1 MDLHCPE
8 EEMEFLINQ
17 NLAYILIVTAVM
29 LTITTFLFPRSIL
42 PKIGMVLCL
51 VAAGFELSKL
61 QANAWALLMLALS
74 PFPYFV
80 ATGQSSQRRQ
90 LLIITVAMLF
100 FGSAFLFVDENG
112 SPAIN
117 MGLLFFVSVFCALFI
132 LVATEGKLNARDSN
146 RGINPDSYI
155 GLIGKAITNIDDVG
169 LVQIEGETCS
179 ARSDQPILA
188 GSPVRI
194 LKYEGRVLVV
204 KKVEKLA
211 GK

>member
-1 MDLHCPE
+1 
-8 EEMEFLINQ
+8 MEFLINQ
-17 NLAYILIVTAVM
+17 NVAYILSVTAVM
-29 LTITTFLFPRSIL
+29 LAITSFLFPRSIL
-42 PKIGMVLCL
+42 SKIGTVLCL
-51 VAAGFELSKL
+51 GAAGFEFSKL
-61 QANAWALLMLALS
+61 QPNAWALLVLALS

-100 FGSAFLFVDENG
+100 FGSTFLFVDENG

-117 MGLLFFVSVFCALFI
+117 MGLLFLVSIFYGLFI
-132 LVATEGKLNARDSN
+132 LAATEGKLKARDSN

-155 GLIGKAITNIDDVG
+155 GLVGKAITDIDDVG

-179 ARSDQPILA
+179 ARSDQPIAA

-194 LKYEGRVLVV
+194 LKYEGRMLVV

>member
-1 MDLHCPE
+1 
-8 EEMEFLINQ
+8 MEFLINQ
-17 NLAYILIVTAVM
+17 NLAYILIVAAVM
-29 LTITTFLFPRSIL
+29 LTITSFLFPRFVL
-42 PKIGMVLCL
+42 LKIGMVLCL
-51 VAAGFELSKL
+51 GAAGFEFSKL
-61 QANAWALLMLALS
+61 HANAWALLMVALS

-90 LLIITVAMLF
+90 LLIVTVAMLV

-117 MGLLFFVSVFCALFI
+117 MGLLFIVSTFCALFI
-132 LVATEGKLNARDSN
+132 LIATEGKLNTQGSK

-204 KKVEKLA
+204 KKVEKLS

>member
-1 MDLHCPE
+1 
-8 EEMEFLINQ
+8 MEFLINQ
-17 NLAYILIVTAVM
+17 NLAYILIVTAAM
-29 LTITTFLFPRSIL
+29 LAISTFLYPRSIL
-42 PKIGMVLCL
+42 PKIGVVLCL
-51 VAAGFELSKL
+51 GAAGFELSKL
-61 QANAWALLMLALS
+61 QANAWALLMVALS

-80 ATGQSSQRRQ
+80 ATSQSSQRRQ
-90 LLIITVAMLF
+90 LLLITVAMLV
-100 FGSAFLFVDENG
+100 FGSAFLFVDKNG

-117 MGLLFFVSVFCALFI
+117 MGLLFFVSIFCALFI
-132 LVATEGKLNARDSN
+132 LIATEGKLNAQASN

-155 GLIGKAITNIDDVG
+155 GLIGKAITNIDDIG

-179 ARSDQPILA
+179 ARSDQPIPA

-204 KKVEKLA
+204 KKVEKLT

>member
-1 MDLHCPE
+1 
-8 EEMEFLINQ
+8 MEFLINQ

-42 PKIGMVLCL
+42 PKIGMVLSL
-51 VAAGFELSKL
+51 GAAGFEFYKL
-61 QANAWALLMLALS
+61 QPNAWALLMIALS

-90 LLIITVAMLF
+90 LLIITLGMLF
-100 FGSAFLFVDENG
+100 FGSAFLFVDKNG
-112 SPAIN
+112 APAIN
-117 MGLLFFVSVFCALFI
+117 MGLLFIVSTFCALFI
-132 LVATEGKLNARDSN
+132 LVATEGKLKAQDSN

-155 GLIGKAITNIDDVG
+155 GLIGKAITNVDDVG
-169 LVQIEGETCS
+169 LVQIEGETLS

-204 KKVEKLA
+204 KKVEKLS

>member
-1 MDLHCPE
+1 
-8 EEMEFLINQ
+8 MEFLINQ
-17 NLAYILIVTAVM
+17 NVAYILSVTAVM
-29 LTITTFLFPRSIL
+29 LAITSFLFPRSIL
-42 PKIGMVLCL
+42 SKIGTVLCL
-51 VAAGFELSKL
+51 GAAGFEFSKL
-61 QANAWALLMLALS
+61 QPNAWALLVLALS

-100 FGSAFLFVDENG
+100 FGSTFLFVDENG

-117 MGLLFFVSVFCALFI
+117 MGLLFIVSIFCALFI
-132 LVATEGKLNARDSN
+132 LVATEGKLKARDSN

-155 GLIGKAITNIDDVG
+155 GLIGKAITDIDDVG
-169 LVQIEGETCS
+169 LVQIEGETLS

-188 GSPVRI
+188 GSLVRI

-204 KKVEKLA
+204 KKVEKLT

>member
-1 MDLHCPE
+1 
-8 EEMEFLINQ
+8 MEFLINQ
-17 NLAYILIVTAVM
+17 NVAYILVVTAVM

-51 VAAGFELSKL
+51 GAAGFELSKL
-61 QANAWALLMLALS
+61 QANAWALLVLALS

-80 ATGQSSQRRQ
+80 ATGQSSQHRQ

-117 MGLLFFVSVFCALFI
+117 MGLLFIVSIFCALFI
-132 LVATEGKLNARDSN
+132 LVTTEGKIKARDSN

-155 GLIGKAITNIDDVG
+155 GLIGKAITDIDDVG
-169 LVQIEGETCS
+169 LVQIEGETLS

-194 LKYEGRVLVV
+194 LKYEGRMLVV
-204 KKVEKLA
+204 KKVEKLS

>member
-1 MDLHCPE
+1 
-8 EEMEFLINQ
+8 MEFLINQ
-17 NLAYILIVTAVM
+17 NLAYILLITAVM
-29 LTITTFLFPRSIL
+29 LTITTFLFPSSIL

-51 VAAGFELSKL
+51 GAAGFEFFKL
-61 QANAWALLMLALS
+61 QANAWALLTIVLS

-80 ATGQSSQRRQ
+80 ATTGQSSQRRQ

-112 SPAIN
+112 SPSIN
-117 MGLLFFVSVFCALFI
+117 MGLLFIASIIYALFI
-132 LVATEGKLNARDSN
+132 LVVTEGKLNARDSN

-179 ARSDQPILA
+179 ACSDQPILA

-194 LKYEGRVLVV
+194 LKYKGRVLVV
-204 KKVEKLA
+204 KKVEKLN

>member
-1 MDLHCPE
+1 
-8 EEMEFLINQ
+8 MEFLINQ
-17 NLAYILIVTAVM
+17 NLAYILLIAAVM
-29 LTITTFLFPRSIL
+29 LTITTFLFPSSIL

-51 VAAGFELSKL
+51 GAAGFEFFKL
-61 QANAWALLMLALS
+61 QANAWALLMIALS

-112 SPAIN
+112 SPSIN
-117 MGLLFFVSVFCALFI
+117 MGLLFIVSIIYALFI
-132 LVATEGKLNARDSN
+132 LVVTEGKLNARDSG

-179 ARSDQPILA
+179 ACSDQPILA

-194 LKYEGRVLVV
+194 LKYKGRVLVV
-204 KKVEKLA
+204 KKVEKLS